1 MESPRIRIRFE
12 FDEKPEKQIPYLR
25 KSTRG
30 FDVYEVD
37 GFVFKRKRD
46 WKDDTSPDTQTQAH
60 QPAVAPVSKERRE
73 APIEVASEH
82 SKQIVQICEDICAE
96 YSSFH
101 CTNHAESE
109 GFAIRSA
116 LQSWLHKVR
125 KDSSL
130 LEINSE
136 GSEHLGQ
143 LSSDILSQRKSM
155 LKTILEKLEQQERE
169 WLQLQEQVSQAKH
182 HRIDETTWREMD
194 AAFTSDVET
203 EAAKQRLA
211 AAQREAHQQL
221 SLQVEAYSGLVNG
234 IEAMLERVEE
244 ACSVMQA
251 HYHEQTFD
259 SFEHFNSP
267 TTLIKELSMKG
278 DQDSECDRANRMA

>member
-1 MESPRIRIRFE
+1 
-12 FDEKPEKQIPYLR
+12 
-25 KSTRG
+25 
-30 FDVYEVD
+30 
-37 GFVFKRKRD
+37 
-46 WKDDTSPDTQTQAH
+46 
-60 QPAVAPVSKERRE
+60 
-73 APIEVASEH
+73 
-82 SKQIVQICEDICAE
+82 
-96 YSSFH
+96 
-101 CTNHAESE
+101 
-109 GFAIRSA
+109 
-116 LQSWLHKVR
+116 
-125 KDSSL
+125 
-130 LEINSE
+130 
-136 GSEHLGQ
+136 
-143 LSSDILSQRKSM
+143 
-155 LKTILEKLEQQERE
+155 
-169 WLQLQEQVSQAKH
+169 
-182 HRIDETTWREMD
+182 MD